1 MVDTYFE
8 IRNDNNKVVIDDNY
22 INHCFVHFSDVITVN
37 PEDERRSG
45 NISWQNISSGSLGKY
60 QTFSRVYT
68 LDELG
73 LVRASPSYLGVRR
86 VDSQEGGYTMV
97 YVQSIYRVEG
107 DSSSGVVAFRYVIN
121 SMDVG
126 AQYQIVSFTAF
137 ANLRPS
143 TAGLVLY
150 NAEGKVVFDAELGY
164 MQVMDSQYHL
174 RDLYSSATQSFPVYN
189 SHLPDLDF
197 SRMFVIALQRPYAT
211 TGGTIIINHRQ
222 YVPRLRKDTST
233 GQIYVDLGMWGAT
246 GGTRLQQY
254 QRVFSFLVA
263 YVQF

>member
-8 IRNDNNKVVIDDNY
+8 IRNDNNKVVIDDTYVNQ
-22 INHCFVHFSDVITVN
+22 CFVHFSDIITVN
-37 PEDERRSG
+37 PEDEYRSG
-45 NISWQNISSGSLGKY
+45 SVSWNNISSGSLGKY
-60 QTFSRVYT
+60 WSYSRVYT
-68 LDELG
+68 LEELG
-73 LVRASPSYLGVRR
+73 LLTAPPRHIGVRR
-86 VDSQEGGYTMV
+86 VDSQQGSYTMV
-97 YVQSIYRVEG
+97 AVELIFRVEG
-107 DSSSGVVAFRYVIN
+107 DSTSGVVAFRYRIH

-126 AQYQIVSFTAF
+126 AQYQIVSFTHF
-137 ANLRPS
+137 ENLKPS

-150 NAEGKVVFDAELGY
+150 NADGKVVFDAELGY

-222 YVPRLRKDTST
+222 YVPRLRKDTT

-263 YVQF
+263 YVHF

>member
-22 INHCFVHFSDVITVN
+22 MNHCFVHFSEIITVM
-37 PEDERRSG
+37 PGDEYRSG
-45 NISWQNISSGSLGKY
+45 SVTWNNISSGSLAKY
-60 QTFSRVYT
+60 WSYSRVYT
-68 LDELG
+68 LEELG
-73 LVRASPSYLGVRR
+73 LASVSPIYVGVRR
-86 VDSQEGGYTMV
+86 VDSQAGGYTMV
-97 YVQSIYRVEG
+97 AVQTIFRIEG
-107 DSSSGVVAFRYVIN
+107 DQSSGVVAFRYRIH

-126 AQYQIVSFTAF
+126 AQYQIVSFTSF
-137 ANLRPS
+137 ANLTPS
-143 TAGLVLY
+143 TSGLVLY
-150 NAEGKVVFDAELGY
+150 NAQGNVVFDAELGY
-164 MQVMDSQYHL
+164 MQVMDSQYHM

-197 SRMFVIALQRPYAT
+197 SRMFLIALQRPYAT

-222 YVPRLRKDTST
+222 YVPRLRKDTT

-263 YVQF
+263 YVHF